1 MELEFD
7 IKTQQRLCGKTLPIT
22 SGEYLYM
29 IISSSLSF
37 LNFNLTFDPA
47 LILSYLVPNMTEYD
61 VLEEYY
67 PEDPSLLIRSKINF
81 HLAARDIELIQG
93 HFLRAYVSWDGDW
106 KQVTLDL
113 DLYIGSSSEGRLVW
127 GAKGEPLSISIQES
141 N

>member
-1 MELEFD
+1 
-7 IKTQQRLCGKTLPIT
+7 
-22 SGEYLYM
+22 M

-37 LNFNLTFDPA
+37 FAFNLTFDQA
-47 LILSYLVPNMTEYD
+47 LILSHLVPNMAEYD
-61 VLEEYY
+61 AIEEYY

-81 HLAARDIELIQG
+81 HLAARDIELLQG

-127 GAKGEPLSISIQES
+127 GAKGGQLSLSIQES